1 MDATVIRDFE
11 EELDK
16 QGLYGSLNHN
26 KTKRTYVYGD
36 RMVEFFGADDEK
48 KLRGAKR
55 NILYCNEGNELA
67 FKTQF
72 FQLII
77 RTTDDVFID
86 FNPDDENVWINTELE
101 QKRALE
107 MQDVEVIVSTYKDN
121 TFLPASLI
129 KEIEYLEKTDP
140 EFWKIYG
147 LGQYGKVYGVIF
159 ENYNVINEIPK
170 EAKYIATGMDFGFTN
185 DPTAILQVY
194 EQNGEL
200 YINELEYKR
209 GLTNLDIG
217 TRLKQLEVNE
227 QNYIV
232 ADSAE
237 PKSIQ
242 EIYNQRFNIHPAEKG
257 KDSIKNSIDILKR
270 YKLNITSK
278 SSNLLK
284 EIKTYKWATDK
295 SGNSINE
302 PVDYNNH
309 CFTGETMIT
318 TINGQKRIDEVNE
331 LDYVLTSSG
340 YKKVLKKFNNGLQ
353 LVNNY
358 SMQYDTFNVS
368 LCSTKEHK
376 IKTLDKWIK
385 ISELQLGVQNFLYK
399 PLTEKNIDYTQKRSI
414 FQEGTSGYI
423 SLCGNLAMVKF
434 KKVFMSTIKMAT
446 HGTTKLIIL
455 NWLKV
460 KNIYKNT
467 GRTGLK
473 IIKNGLTIS
482 IQKGL
487 RKQKNGTKAKMD
499 YNGTQNTVRFRGI
512 KEYRLIEN
520 ATNVKK
526 STTHISQQE
535 VNSVITTARLKHLE
549 IGESR
554 YELTYDLM
562 VEDCH
567 EYFANGI
574 LVHNCIDALRYVAL
588 NKLNKNNGGIYAIA

>member
-1 MDATVIRDFE
+1 MKLDVTPVFTRNYASEKKIKINRGGTRSSKTRSIAQLAVLWLFTGQISRNRSIEKGVWSTVRKYSTTLDATVIRDFE

-55 NILYCNEGNELA
+55 NILYCNEANELA

-309 CFTGETMIT
+309 
-318 TINGQKRIDEVNE
+318 
-331 LDYVLTSSG
+331 L
-340 YKKVLKKFNNGLQ
+340 
-353 LVNNY
+353 
-358 SMQYDTFNVS
+358 
-368 LCSTKEHK
+368 
-376 IKTLDKWIK
+376 
-385 ISELQLGVQNFLYK
+385 
-399 PLTEKNIDYTQKRSI
+399 
-414 FQEGTSGYI
+414 
-423 SLCGNLAMVKF
+423 
-434 KKVFMSTIKMAT
+434 
-446 HGTTKLIIL
+446 
-455 NWLKV
+455 
-460 KNIYKNT
+460 
-467 GRTGLK
+467 
-473 IIKNGLTIS
+473 
-482 IQKGL
+482 
-487 RKQKNGTKAKMD
+487 
-499 YNGTQNTVRFRGI
+499 
-512 KEYRLIEN
+512 
-520 ATNVKK
+520 
-526 STTHISQQE
+526 
-535 VNSVITTARLKHLE
+535 
-549 IGESR
+549 
-554 YELTYDLM
+554 
-562 VEDCH
+562 
-567 EYFANGI
+567 
-574 LVHNCIDALRYVAL
+574 IDALRYVAL
-588 NKLNKNNGGIYAIA
+588 NKLNKNNGGIYATA